1 VKPKAAR
8 KIIPIPIDPK
18 LWEQF
23 GSIVDKLVAT
33 GLANKHTSRSS
44 IIRDLIENWV
54 IETSGFIVRQETSD
68 LIANHGRQE
77 FESGGNR

>member
-1 VKPKAAR
+1 VKPKAVR
-8 KIIPIPIDPK
+8 KIIPIPIDPR

-23 GSIVDKLVAT
+23 GSIVDKLIAN

>member
-1 VKPKAAR
+1 VKPKAER
-8 KIIPIPIDPK
+8 KIIPIPINPK

-23 GSIVDKLVAT
+23 GSIVDKLKA
-33 GLANKHTSRSS
+33 GKLASKHTSRSS

-54 IETSGFIVRQETSD
+54 VETSGFITRQETSD

-77 FESGGNR
+77 FEAGGDR